1 MEARCYPP
9 RLYLLWH
16 QGIIEALGIMVMRA
30 RGTRTATV
38 AGVMVGVANPSL
50 VAAPAAT
57 KTVIVSVS
65 VVEMFA
71 TTVKLDSP
79 VGVMT
84 IAQTDGVCMTFA
96 GLGEMA
102 IRARGTRTATVAGVM
117 VGVANPSLVAAPA
130 ATKTVIVS
138 VSVVEM
144 FATTVKL
151 DSPVGVMTIAQTD
164 GVCMTFAGLEIMAI
178 DARATR
184 TATVAGVMVG
194 AAMLS
199 VVGAPAATKTVIVSA
214 IIVGAVIFGKPRAVG
229 S

>member
-1 MEARCYPP
+1 MGMTEIAQIDGACITFAG
-9 RLYLLWH
+9 L
-16 QGIIEALGIMVMRA
+16 GALAIHV
-30 RGTRTATV
+30 RGTPI
-38 AGVMVGVANPSL
+38 VM
-50 VAAPAAT
+50 
-57 KTVIVSVS
+57 VS

-71 TTVKLDSP
+71 TTVKPDSP
-79 VGVMT
+79 VG
-84 IAQTDGVCMTFA
+84 A
-96 GLGEMA
+96 
-102 IRARGTRTATVAGVM
+102 
-117 VGVANPSLVAAPA
+117 
-130 ATKTVIVS
+130 
-138 VSVVEM
+138 
-144 FATTVKL
+144 
-151 DSPVGVMTIAQTD
+151 MTIAQTD